1 MPADKPFLIKQVLP
15 SAMEALAQRRKII
28 QEIKP
33 GLLADILERIDKEI
47 SYSKQ
52 RQTSRKN
59 RYLARGRA
67 SGLVDAMEVLGVLSE
82 QQSLNWQLYA
92 EGHIRNKEV
101 LVIDPSEEEQREI
114 DDYVTR
120 LPVRRDGDDG
130 DGNDD
135 YEPDASYMPTN
146 PDDDVPF

>member
-1 MPADKPFLIKQVLP
+1 MAADNPFLIKQVLP

-33 GLLADILERIDKEI
+33 GLLADILERIDQEI

-59 RYLARGRA
+59 RNLARGRA
-67 SGLVDAMEVLGVLSE
+67 SGLVDAMDILGVLSADE
-82 QQSLNWQLYA
+82 SLNWHLYA
-92 EGHIRNKEV
+92 EGHIRSRQV
-101 LVIDPSEEEQREI
+101 LVVDPAEEEQREI
-114 DDYVTR
+114 EDYVSR
-120 LPVRRDGDDG
+120 LPVRREDDDSDDG
-130 DGNDD
+130 
-135 YEPDASYMPTN
+135 YEPDASHMPAS